1 MIIYGD
7 VMTMPRFKMFLLIGI
22 LISGFGLTSCTQ
34 TQPASGA
41 HSESGHNKGSG
52 GNASYD

>member
-1 MIIYGD
+1 
-7 VMTMPRFKMFLLIGI
+7 MTMPRFKMFLLIGI

-52 GNASYD
+52 GNAQHEHDYYND

>member
-1 MIIYGD
+1 
-7 VMTMPRFKMFLLIGI
+7 MTMPRFKMFLLIGI

-52 GNASYD
+52 GN